1 MRRRAFTLIEL
12 LVYVGV
18 LVIVLGAIFFFMVNI
33 ITNERSI
40 GDRVR
45 MMDEADFAM
54 RQVLD
59 HARGA
64 KNLESTDFAFSNDGE
79 LTLTKTDAVVTIK
92 VDKSDPT
99 KPKLIM
105 TKNDGINPVS
115 TRILTSP
122 RVAVD
127 IFTLECAGTISPCSS
142 NAKGVRIKLGLRD
155 LVTYQ
160 TITIT
165 TGATPRGY

>member
-1 MRRRAFTLIEL
+1 MRQRGFTLIEL

-18 LVIVLGAIFFFMVNI
+18 LVVVLGTIFFFMVNI

-59 HARGA
+59 QTRGA
-64 KNLESTDFAFSNDGE
+64 KNIDSTNFAFSNDGI
-79 LTLTKTDAVVTIK
+79 LVLTKTNSVVNIY
-92 VDKSDPT
+92 VDETDPS

-105 TKNDGINPVS
+105 TDSADPIYI
-115 TRILTSP
+115 RALTSP

-127 IFTLECAGTISPCSS
+127 TFALECAGTISPCSS
-142 NAKGVRIKLGLRD
+142 NAKGVRITLGLRD
-155 LVTYQ
+155 LVTNQ
-160 TITIT
+160 TITVT